1 MKHVFLRQSEGAS
14 GLLLFFSG
22 WGAEPCMFREGA
34 TDESAAY
41 DILMLWDYR
50 DMSFDARILSGYKE
64 VRVLA
69 WSMGVWA
76 AGQVLSQPGLNGC
89 ANGIRLAVNGT
100 PFPVHN
106 RMGIP
111 EAVFDGTLATLS
123 DRSLGKF
130 RRRMCG
136 SSEAMEQLM
145 SCGLHRTVDELREEL
160 SAIREAVRHGADHD
174 AGTFSGTA
182 AADASGEFSW
192 NHAVIGSGDL
202 IFPAANQTEAWKGL
216 DVPVTLLDIPH
227 YDSSLFRRLL
237 YKEDSWTNI

>member
-76 AGQVLSQPGLNGC
+76 AGQVLSRPGLNGC
-89 ANGIRLAVNGT
+89 ANGMRLAVNGT
-100 PFPVHN
+100 PFPIHD

-111 EAVFDGTLATLS
+111 EAVFDGTLDSLS
-123 DRSLGKF
+123 ERSLGKF

-136 SSEAMEQLM
+136 STQALEQLL
-145 SCGLHRTVDELREEL
+145 SCGLTRSTEELREEL

-174 AGTFSGTA
+174 ADTSSPF
-182 AADASGEFSW
+182 
-192 NHAVIGSGDL
+192 HAVIGSGDL

-216 DVPVTLLDIPH
+216 DVPVSLLDIPH
-227 YDSSLFRRLL
+227 YDSSLFRKLL

>member
-89 ANGIRLAVNGT
+89 ANGMRLAVNGT
-100 PFPVHN
+100 PFPIHD

-111 EAVFDGTLATLS
+111 EAVFDGTLASLS
-123 DRSLGKF
+123 DRTLGKF

-136 SSEAMEQLM
+136 SSEALEQLM
-145 SCGLHRTVDELREEL
+145 SCSLHRTVDELREEL
-160 SAIREAVRHGADHD
+160 SAIREAVLNGAEH
-174 AGTFSGTA
+174 SN
-182 AADASGEFSW
+182 ASGNFAWS
-192 NHAVIGSGDL
+192 HAVTGSGDL

-216 DVPVTLLDIPH
+216 DVPVSLLDIPH
-227 YDSSLFRRLL
+227 YDSSLFRKLL